1 MGKIVPTGPVKPNE
15 PIKKVGENKKSFLS
29 NTGKALQ
36 STPMRKVFSPRINV
50 GNLIYNDEEND
61 NMNKVN
67 LEEFEFTRPIYKY
80 GKLFIWI

>member
-1 MGKIVPTGPVKPNE
+1 MKKTVSTGPIKPNE
-15 PIKKVGENKKSFLS
+15 TMKKIGENKKSFLS

-61 NMNKVN
+61 NVN
-67 LEEFEFTRPIYKY
+67 TINMEEFEFTRPIYKY
-80 GKLFIWI
+80 GKHLY